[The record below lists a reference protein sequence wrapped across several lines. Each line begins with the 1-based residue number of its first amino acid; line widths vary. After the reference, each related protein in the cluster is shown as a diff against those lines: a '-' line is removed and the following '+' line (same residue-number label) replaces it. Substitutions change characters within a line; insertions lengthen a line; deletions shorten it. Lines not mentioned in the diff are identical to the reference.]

1 VRVSVARLWST
12 PPGSTLAQIDNQRL
26 GLGDEPHCGEVGVG
40 SKLRRREQIEPDE
53 SDVPGEDLDPP
64 EPIVVARQSRSEL
77 CDLLGTGF
85 AGSVGLGR

>member
-1 VRVSVARLWST
+1 MKDILSRRFSD
-12 PPGSTLAQIDNQRL
+12 LA
-26 GLGDEPHCGEVGVG
+26 
-40 SKLRRREQIEPDE
+40 EQIEPDE